1 MFYIKISH
9 LFENMYTSQFYQII
23 NKELEECLDK
33 NISDAKTHQHKNKDQ
48 NKGYAMLI
56 WFLEFYGQKNSY
68 QRFITEGTDDSAC
81 DIIFSNKNVEGEEIY
96 YAVQSKWTNEAKS
109 QKGIN
114 KEELGYTISQFTKIL
129 NGKKEKGTNETFNQK
144 YIELVRHWEGN
155 GKMKFVYFTLAS
167 PNPEVLSMISA
178 FNENYAPNIQL
189 EVIDIE
195 RLKRDFIEFRY
206 KQIRTNNPLEYT
218 YTPEDKSIEI
228 EIERENKRDIFEL
241 NGRSKAYIFVLKPK
255 AIFELFKKYQFSL
268 FFKNVRNPL
277 PESNYNP
284 KIVETLL
291 TKPNAFWYFNN
302 GITAI
307 TKVVAE
313 IGVHAKKIKVEG
325 LQIINGAQTVYSIYQ
340 AYLKATSVQR
350 KVMDSEARISFRLI
364 RSNDEEFN
372 LQITRYTNLQ
382 NPMLDR
388 DFWANDDIQQKLQ
401 NESFSSNLWYERRRG
416 EFRLSS
422 QECEDLGIMIA
433 PNELFV
439 SAYLAF
445 HLEKPQLA
453 INEQK
458 YFFISQKDHP
468 KGLYETI
475 FNANTKFED
484 MYVALQLG
492 TTCLRIVQPHSFLKS
507 YTPESILIDIIP
519 NSSNIL
525 LIFKWVANTYF
536 SITKDK
542 TFQLIPYVKRVYWFN
557 LNEKKSEI
565 IAILLYTMGIFMQK
579 LEQVYPNDLV
589 VFGRRS
595 LEDNIKNIELMN
607 QYMSDVYVYAQFKA
621 EIEADTEIVAKIQ
634 KIMETL

>member
-1 MFYIKISH
+1 
-9 LFENMYTSQFYQII
+9 MYTSQFYQII

-33 NISDAKTHQHKNKDQ
+33 NISDAKTHLHKNKDQ

-56 WFLEFYGQKNSY
+56 WFLEFYGQKNTY
-68 QRFITEGTDDSAC
+68 QRFITDGKDDSAC

-96 YAVQSKWTNEAKS
+96 YAVQSKWVNEPNS
-109 QKGIN
+109 QKAIN
-114 KEELGYTISQFTKIL
+114 KEELGYTISEFTKML
-129 NGKKEKGTNETFNQK
+129 NGKKENGTNEAFNQK
-144 YIELVRHWEGN
+144 YIELIRHWEGN

-167 PNPEVLSMISA
+167 PNPETSSMIAA
-178 FNENYAPNIQL
+178 FNQNYSPNIQL
-189 EVIDIE
+189 ELIDIE

-218 YTPEDKSIEI
+218 YTPEDRSIEI

-277 PESNYNP
+277 AESNYNP

-307 TKVVAE
+307 TKVMAE

-340 AYLKATSVQR
+340 AYLKATKVQR
-350 KVMDSEARISFRLI
+350 MVMDSEARISFRLI

-416 EFRLSS
+416 EFRLSP

-433 PNELFV
+433 PNELFIG
-439 SAYLAF
+439 AYLAF

-492 TTCLRIVQPHSFLKS
+492 ATYLQIVQPHTFLRN
-507 YTPESILIDIIP
+507 YTFESILP
-519 NSSNIL
+519 KNIAASANYL

-536 SITKDK
+536 GQTKDK
-542 TFQLIPYVKRVYWFN
+542 KFQLNYYLKKIF
-557 LNEKKSEI
+557 LFDQDEKTKEI
-565 IAILLYTMGIFMQK
+565 LALLYHSIHIFVQK
-579 LEQVYPNDLV
+579 LTQVYPNDLV
-589 VFGRRS
+589 ISRKLS
-595 LEDNIKNIELMN
+595 LEDDIKNFELMN
-607 QYMSDVYVYAQFKA
+607 QYMSDVYIYAQFKT
-621 EIEADTEIVAKIQ
+621 EIEADTEIVTKIQ